1 MVSEYVGTLF
11 AIRPPVL
18 VTMAR
23 KYSLAAIAL
32 CVGSVGAFAPMG
44 GPSRVATSLNA
55 EAGEGNNG
63 KRFAAAALASAY
75 LLGGVLSADSAL
87 AAPSA
92 DFSDVGGSS
101 TVIAGRSGGRAGG
114 RAMPRASAARPAPSR
129 TVIQKTTVVRP
140 GPSVVVAP
148 PMGGYGYGYGGGFG
162 GPGIGTYMML
172 DAIGD
177 GLREGR
183 QNAEIRDT
191 RRELENERYKE
202 MEMEQRLRMLEMQQQ
217 QQMYRG
223 APPPMMQAEPVPA
236 QQ

>member
-1 MVSEYVGTLF
+1 
-11 AIRPPVL
+11 
-18 VTMAR
+18 MAR

-32 CVGSVGAFAPMG
+32 CVGSVSAFAPMG
-44 GPSRVATSLNA
+44 APSRTATSLNA
-55 EAGEGNNG
+55 EAGEGNPG

-75 LLGGVLSADSAL
+75 LLGGVLSADPAL

-92 DFSDVGGSS
+92 DFGDMGGSS

-114 RAMPRASAARPAPSR
+114 RAAPRARASAARPAPSR

-162 GPGIGTYMML
+162 GPGVGTYMML

-183 QNAEIRDT
+183 QNAEIRET

-217 QQMYRG
+217 QQMHQG
-223 APPPMMQAEPVPA
+223 APMMQAAPPAPA

>member
-1 MVSEYVGTLF
+1 
-11 AIRPPVL
+11 
-18 VTMAR
+18 MAR

-32 CVGSVGAFAPMG
+32 CVGSVSAFAPMG
-44 GPSRVATSLNA
+44 APSRTATSLNA
-55 EAGEGNNG
+55 EAGEDNPG
-63 KRFAAAALASAY
+63 KHFAAAALASAY
-75 LLGGVLSADSAL
+75 LLGGVLSADPAL

-92 DFSDVGGSS
+92 DFGDMGGSS
-101 TVIAGRSGGRAGG
+101 TVIAGRSGGRA
-114 RAMPRASAARPAPSR
+114 APRASAARPAPSR

-162 GPGIGTYMML
+162 GPGVGTYMML

-183 QNAEIRDT
+183 QNAEIRET

-223 APPPMMQAEPVPA
+223 APPPMMQAAPPAPA

>member
-1 MVSEYVGTLF
+1 
-11 AIRPPVL
+11 
-18 VTMAR
+18 MAR

-32 CVGSVGAFAPMG
+32 CVGSVSAFAPMG
-44 GPSRVATSLNA
+44 APSRTATSLNA
-55 EAGEGNNG
+55 EAGEDNPG

-75 LLGGVLSADSAL
+75 LLGGVLSADPAL

-92 DFSDVGGSS
+92 DFGDMGGSS
-101 TVIAGRSGGRAGG
+101 TVIAGRSGGRA
-114 RAMPRASAARPAPSR
+114 APRASAARPAPSR
-129 TVIQKTTVVRP
+129 PVIQKTTVVRP

-162 GPGIGTYMML
+162 GPGVGTYMML

-183 QNAEIRDT
+183 QNAEIRET

-223 APPPMMQAEPVPA
+223 APPPMMQAAPPAPA

>member
-1 MVSEYVGTLF
+1 
-11 AIRPPVL
+11 
-18 VTMAR
+18 MAR

-32 CVGSVGAFAPMG
+32 CVGSASAFAPMPMG
-44 GPSRVATSLNA
+44 APSRTATTSLHA
-55 EAGEGNNG
+55 EAGEGNSG

-75 LLGGVLSADSAL
+75 LVGGLLSADAAL
-87 AAPSA
+87 AAPTA
-92 DFSDVGGSS
+92 DFGDMGGSS

-114 RAMPRASAARPAPSR
+114 RAAPRARASAARPAPSR

-140 GPSVVVAP
+140 GGPSVVVAP

-183 QNAEIRDT
+183 QNSEIRET

-217 QQMYRG
+217 QQMYGG
-223 APPPMMQAEPVPA
+223 APPPMMQAAPAPA

>member
-1 MVSEYVGTLF
+1 
-11 AIRPPVL
+11 
-18 VTMAR
+18 MAR

-32 CVGSVGAFAPMG
+32 CVGSVSAFAPMG
-44 GPSRVATSLNA
+44 APSRTATSLHA

-75 LLGGVLSADSAL
+75 LLGGLLSADAAL
-87 AAPSA
+87 AAPTA
-92 DFSDVGGSS
+92 DFGDMGGSS

-114 RAMPRASAARPAPSR
+114 RSRAMPRASAARPAPSR

-140 GPSVVVAP
+140 GPAVVVAP
-148 PMGGYGYGYGGGFG
+148 PMGGYGYGGGYGGGFG

-177 GLREGR
+177 GMREGR

-202 MEMEQRLRMLEMQQQ
+202 MEMEQRLRKLEQQQ
-217 QQMYRG
+217 FRG
-223 APPPMMQAEPVPA
+223 APPPMMQAAPAPA

>member
-1 MVSEYVGTLF
+1 
-11 AIRPPVL
+11 
-18 VTMAR
+18 MAR

-32 CVGSVGAFAPMG
+32 CVGSVSAFAPMG
-44 GPSRVATSLNA
+44 APSRTATSLHA

-75 LLGGVLSADSAL
+75 LLGGLLSADAAL
-87 AAPSA
+87 AAPTA
-92 DFSDVGGSS
+92 DFGDMGGSS

-114 RAMPRASAARPAPSR
+114 RSRAMPRASAARPAPSR

-140 GPSVVVAP
+140 GPAVVVAP
-148 PMGGYGYGYGGGFG
+148 PMGGYGYGGGYGGGFG

-177 GLREGR
+177 GMREGR

-202 MEMEQRLRMLEMQQQ
+202 MEMEQRLRMLEQQQ
-217 QQMYRG
+217 FRG
-223 APPPMMQAEPVPA
+223 APPPMMQAAPAPA

>member
-1 MVSEYVGTLF
+1 
-11 AIRPPVL
+11 
-18 VTMAR
+18 MAR

-32 CVGSVGAFAPMG
+32 CVGSVSAFAPMG
-44 GPSRVATSLNA
+44 APSRTATSLNA
-55 EAGEGNNG
+55 EAGEDNPG

-75 LLGGVLSADSAL
+75 LLGGVLSADPAL

-92 DFSDVGGSS
+92 DFGDMGGSS
-101 TVIAGRSGGRAGG
+101 TVIAGRSGGRA
-114 RAMPRASAARPAPSR
+114 APRASAARPAPSR
-129 TVIQKTTVVRP
+129 PVIQKTTVVRP

-148 PMGGYGYGYGGGFG
+148 PMGGYGYGYGG
-162 GPGIGTYMML
+162 PGVGTYMML

-183 QNAEIRDT
+183 QNAEIRET

-223 APPPMMQAEPVPA
+223 APPPMMQAAPPAPA

>member
-1 MVSEYVGTLF
+1 
-11 AIRPPVL
+11 
-18 VTMAR
+18 MAR

-32 CVGSVGAFAPMG
+32 CVGSVSAFAPMPMG
-44 GPSRVATSLNA
+44 APSRTALHA
-55 EAGEGNNG
+55 EAGEGNSG

-75 LLGGVLSADSAL
+75 LVGGLLSADAAL
-87 AAPSA
+87 AAPTA
-92 DFSDVGGSS
+92 DFGDMGGSS
-101 TVIAGRSGGRAGG
+101 TVVAGRGRSGGRAGG
-114 RAMPRASAARPAPSR
+114 RAAPRARASAARPAPSR

-177 GLREGR
+177 GMREGR
-183 QNAEIRDT
+183 QNSEIRDT

-217 QQMYRG
+217 QMYGG
-223 APPPMMQAEPVPA
+223 APPPMMQAAPAPA